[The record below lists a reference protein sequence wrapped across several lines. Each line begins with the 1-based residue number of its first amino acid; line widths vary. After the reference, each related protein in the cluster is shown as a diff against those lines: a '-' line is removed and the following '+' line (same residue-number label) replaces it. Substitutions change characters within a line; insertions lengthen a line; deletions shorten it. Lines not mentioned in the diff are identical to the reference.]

1 MPILRSCAEM
11 IPAKDTGLLDKLYLI
26 GDGEMLFIMLPKM
39 LNLPE
44 SEKMVDA
51 QKIEYTE
58 RNIVDVNPTC
68 GELKEWYSKSGF
80 PLKKFFNTSGLL
92 YKEMKLKDKLPA
104 MSEEEQLQ
112 LLATNG
118 MLVKRPLLIDGDTVL
133 IGFKEAE
140 WSEKLG

>member
-1 MPILRSCAEM
+1 
-11 IPAKDTGLLDKLYLI
+11 
-26 GDGEMLFIMLPKM
+26 MLFICYPKCSTCQKAKKW
-39 LNLPE
+39 L
-44 SEKMVDA
+44 DA

-68 GELKEWYSKSGF
+68 GELKAWYEKSGF